1 LGLVGNIGRP
11 PRPGTSVIHPSIHP
25 IHTLTLHSYPSF
37 SPYLSFLPTRHPT
50 RPSARVGQ
58 TTIPFAAC
66 AQLSS
71 SALGRTPQR
80 SSFSVPGLN
89 IQVSVTWTYLASCIS
104 LSTNRARHSSR
115 STGWARDGPSRG
127 SAFVLVS
134 KTDPLLP
141 GSHAPAVHPA
151 TPKDIISSS
160 PFLSSLAQSSSLR
173 APADASSGYSGHRQV
188 PASHENGANGNGNH
202 LSSTKADS
210 TSGPISKKPA
220 DFENSVDTKGG
231 DREGDRG
238 GHGESE
244 RSAVWSRS
252 ASDRFGGR
260 VEPRRKRSSW
270 ASEISGEGVSITDGP
285 MPVAQSSA
293 IGCEWSSA
301 VTGFGDGMGGR
312 NADASCIGSL
322 RCHSSDGCESC
333 WGSSWWNSVLIL
345 TQSGGA
351 TDIRSGP

>member
-1 LGLVGNIGRP
+1 MRDDNLGLVGNIGRP

-220 DFENSVDTKGG
+220 DFENFWDAPAYLWTPKEVTE
-231 DREGDRG
+231 REIEAVMVSPRG
-238 GHGESE
+238 VRCG
-244 RSAVWSRS
+244 A
-252 ASDRFGGR
+252 GR
-260 VEPRRKRSSW
+260 Q
-270 ASEISGEGVSITDGP
+270 ATGLEGVSSRDERG
-285 MPVAQSSA
+285 AA
-293 IGCEWSSA
+293 GLRRYR
-301 VTGFGDGMGGR
+301 GR
-312 NADASCIGSL
+312 VYRSRMVQCLL
-322 RCHSSDGCESC
+322 RSR
-333 WGSSWWNSVLIL
+333 
-345 TQSGGA
+345 Q
-351 TDIRSGP
+351 R